1 MSPSPI
7 HHLPAFSK
15 CLIVCASNKWPSL
28 SRLKK
33 RKKLRVTIKASGK
46 NRSSLQ
52 FLSGKRM
59 NPLQLLKAACDFTSN
74 EGEIGMLS
82 DSLTIPIANAN
93 AWIISPAT
101 KMALTILLTF

>member
-1 MSPSPI
+1 
-7 HHLPAFSK
+7 
-15 CLIVCASNKWPSL
+15 
-28 SRLKK
+28 
-33 RKKLRVTIKASGK
+33 
-46 NRSSLQ
+46 
-52 FLSGKRM
+52 M